1 MSGNVSLWLA
11 AQSDNEEEAEEEE
24 ESESEGGEDREA
36 SSRSSA
42 CHYPSRRTR
51 LTRNCAAGDKTRAGN
66 TRLLCSSSKPEQN
79 MSTDTF

>member
-11 AQSDNEEEAEEEE
+11 AQSDSEEEE
-24 ESESEGGEDREA
+24 ESEREGGEDREA
-36 SSRSSA
+36 SSQSSD
-42 CHYPSRRTR
+42 CPYPSRRTR